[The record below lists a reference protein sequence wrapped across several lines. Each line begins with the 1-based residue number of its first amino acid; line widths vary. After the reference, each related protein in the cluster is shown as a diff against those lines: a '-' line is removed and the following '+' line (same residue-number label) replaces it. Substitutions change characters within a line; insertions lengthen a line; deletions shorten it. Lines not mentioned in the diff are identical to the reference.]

1 MAFPAFFTQAPR
13 IVLHDPLA
21 QLLGASDDGRIE
33 YGYEDA
39 VRLAGHSCPTVAGAW
54 LMTVHALRAL
64 YPGETP
70 ERGNVLVEFADSATN
85 GVTGVIANVVSLV
98 TGSTTD
104 TGFKG
109 LGGRYDRRDL
119 LRFDQ
124 HDLSGEIAF
133 IRRDTGAGVDVSYSA
148 QRVPPSA
155 AAMPLLQK
163 ILTGHASDAQ
173 KQEFGQ
179 LWQDR
184 VRRILEAADQPG
196 VITVSQRQ
204 PSSQVH

>member
-13 IVLHDPLA
+13 IVLRDPLA
-21 QLLGASDDGRIE
+21 LLLGASDDGLIE

-54 LMTVHALRAL
+54 LMTVKALRAL
-64 YPGETP
+64 YPDSTP
-70 ERGNVLVEFADSATN
+70 ERGNVLVEFADNATS
-85 GVTGVIANVVSLV
+85 GVTGVIANVVCLV

-109 LGGRYDRRDL
+109 LGGRFDRRNL

-124 HDLSGEIAF
+124 HDLPGEIGF
-133 IRRDTGAGVDVSYSA
+133 TRRDTGASVAVSYSA
-148 QRVPPSA
+148 QGVPPA
-155 AAMPLLQK
+155 PAAMPLLQR
-163 ILTGHASDAQ
+163 ILSGQASPAQ
-173 KQEFGQ
+173 EQEFAQ

-196 VITVSQRQ
+196 LVMVSPRQ
-204 PSSQVH
+204 AATQAG

>member
-1 MAFPAFFTQAPR
+1 MAFPAFFAQAPR
-13 IVLHDPLA
+13 ITLHDPLA
-21 QLLGASDDGRIE
+21 QLLGASDNGQIE

-54 LMTVHALRAL
+54 LMTIKALRVL
-64 YPGETP
+64 YPDTLP
-70 ERGNVLVEFADSATN
+70 ERGGIQVKFADHATN

-109 LGGRYDRRDL
+109 LAGQHDRRHL
-119 LRFDQ
+119 LEFGQ
-124 HDLSGEIAF
+124 NLPGEISF
-133 IRRDTGAGVDVSYSA
+133 TRRDTGASVTVSYSA
-148 QRVPPSA
+148 QGVPPSP

-163 ILTGHASDAQ
+163 ILSGQADAGQ
-173 KQEFGQ
+173 QQEFGQ
-179 LWQDR
+179 IWQDR

-196 VITVSQRQ
+196 IITIQEHQAAPQAS
-204 PSSQVH
+204 

>member
-1 MAFPAFFTQAPR
+1 MAFPAFFTRAPR
-13 IVLHDPLA
+13 IALHDPLA

-54 LMTVHALRAL
+54 LMTVKALQAL
-64 YPGETP
+64 YPDTLP
-70 ERGNVLVEFADSATN
+70 ERGDILVEFADSATD

-109 LGGRYDRRDL
+109 LAGQHDRRHL
-119 LRFDQ
+119 LAFDQ
-124 HDLSGEIAF
+124 NLPGEISF
-133 IRRDTGAGVDVSYSA
+133 TRQDTGASVAVSYSA
-148 QRVPPSA
+148 QGVPPSPT
-155 AAMPLLQK
+155 AMPLLQK
-163 ILTGHASDAQ
+163 VLSGQASDAQ
-173 KQEFGQ
+173 KQEFAQ
-179 LWQDR
+179 IWQDR

-196 VITVSQRQ
+196 LITLQPRQ
-204 PSSQVH
+204 AAQAH